1 MGVSENSGTPKLSIL
16 IGFSIINH
24 PFGGTIIFGNIQ
36 IFFGLEVLPKTSIHH
51 SSFSEND
58 GKENP
63 SKSPFVKCAGGAYF
77 IIAPNPFLA
86 VLFSGK

>member
-1 MGVSENSGTPKLSIL
+1 MV
-16 IGFSIINH
+16 
-24 PFGGTIIFGNIQ
+24 
-36 IFFGLEVLPKTSIHH
+36 PKTSIHH

-77 IIAPNPFLA
+77 MIEPNPFVELF
-86 VLFSGK
+86 FSGNDVDLLGHDAKGKSEPTNMLPNGGEKW